1 MRRRMMVLVG
11 VVMASLLVSTS
22 VAAAPAVAAPAALSA
37 PGYHMVRVGET
48 LSSIGRLYGVSAWAI
63 ASANHLRNPN
73 HIYAGQ
79 WLQIPRGSYAPPG
92 GWYPYP
98 PSGGCCAGG
107 YPAGGR
113 FHWVKHGETMLSIGR
128 LYGMSPWVIASA
140 NGIYNLNCIYA
151 GQRLVIPYHRA

>member
-11 VVMASLLVSTS
+11 VVVASLLVGTS

-73 HIYAGQ
+73 YIYAGQ

-92 GWYPYP
+92 GPGHP
-98 PSGGCCAGG
+98 GGPGG

-113 FHWVKHGETMLSIGR
+113 FHWVRYGETLLSIGR
-128 LYGMSPWVIASA
+128 LYGMSPWVIASV

-151 GQRLVIPYHRA
+151 GQRLVIPYYHA